1 MTPGAPSQRGRAIVM
16 LSLSCGAWGLS
27 FPGGKVF
34 MAALEQELPGRNS
47 WVFSALTIGGRFALG
62 ALVLWLFHPR
72 ALWRTTASEWRQ
84 AIGLGLMGGLG
95 ILVQADGLTHTE
107 ASTSAFLTQF
117 SAVLVP
123 IYVALRDRR
132 FPSPL
137 TIFCVA
143 LVMTGVGILG
153 RFDWHALRLG
163 RGELETLISTMFFT
177 AQILWLERPIFRGNH
192 TGRVTLAMF
201 AVIAAVNLPVF
212 VFNSHAASDALAI
225 FASVPIFALLAGLTF
240 FCSLIA
246 FLMMNRFQPHM
257 DATTAGIIYCAEP
270 LYATIFALFL
280 PGMLAAA
287 LGLNGVSNE
296 TMTTHLVLGGSLIT
310 VANLLIAWNPGG
322 RVPKPL

>member
-1 MTPGAPSQRGRAIVM
+1 MTDPAPSQRGRAIVM

-34 MAALEQELPGRNS
+34 MAALERELPGRET
-47 WVFSALTIGGRFALG
+47 WLFSSLTIGGRFALG
-62 ALVLWLFHPR
+62 ALILWLFHPR

-84 AIGLGLMGGLG
+84 AIGLGLLGGVG
-95 ILVQADGLTHTE
+95 ILVQTDGLIHTE

-117 SAVLVP
+117 SAVLIPLFLAV
-123 IYVALRDRR
+123 RDRR
-132 FPSPL
+132 LPSPL

-143 LVMTGVGILG
+143 LVMTGVAVLG

-163 RGELETLISTMFFT
+163 WGEIETLISTVFFS

-201 AVIAAVNLPVF
+201 AIIAAVNMPVF
-212 VFNSHAASDALAI
+212 IFHSHRASDALALV
-225 FASVPIFALLAGLTF
+225 ASGPIFALLAGLTL

-246 FLMMNRFQPHM
+246 FLVMNRWQPHM

-270 LYATIFALFL
+270 LYATVFALFL
-280 PGMLAAA
+280 PGLLATAY
-287 LGLNGVSNE
+287 GLSGVANE
-296 TMTTHLVLGGSLIT
+296 SLTPHLLIGGTLIT
-310 VANLLIAWNPGG
+310 AANLLIAWNPGA
-322 RVPKPL
+322 RAAKT